1 MENKINLNTLKKVLL
16 IISLSAVGIACVML
30 ILAIFKVKIFEGIPL
45 RLLLIFC
52 TLALGSAVSINE
64 ISIIK
69 QKKVLG
75 SVSLSFLLLSV
86 LFALIIFCSP
96 IFEEENF
103 FNRLTGIF
111 SLFSIFFMM
120 IISLNTKLDRK
131 YIVIQIIC
139 YVALCFVDG
148 ILSILIGGYD
158 IFSVTS
164 ITEIFWILVVVSVGL
179 LITLSVLSTKRLT
192 ESDSKNKETI
202 TISKVEYEA
211 LKKEN
216 KELKEEIS
224 KLKK

>member
-96 IFEEENF
+96 IFEVENF

-139 YVALCFVDG
+139 YIALCFVDG

-216 KELKEEIS
+216 EALKEEIS

>member
-120 IISLNTKLDRK
+120 IISLNTKLDKK

-164 ITEIFWILVVVSVGL
+164 ITEIFWICKYFL
-179 LITLSVLSTKRLT
+179 
-192 ESDSKNKETI
+192 
-202 TISKVEYEA
+202 
-211 LKKEN
+211 
-216 KELKEEIS
+216 
-224 KLKK
+224 

>member
-139 YVALCFVDG
+139 YIALCFVDG

-216 KELKEEIS
+216 EALKEEIS